1 MEIRPLHRYVH
12 YLLAGLVLAAG
23 FGVQSSFGLRSA
35 FAQSNQPGM
44 QQGNLAAAVEQ
55 YRRALDAYNAVHDK
69 YAAVANAYWASIS
82 EKRKLRNSKRAS
94 GQVLAI
100 DDYVLDQPPVYTGPP
115 KPKNP
120 LKPEAPEHHVPVPV
134 VADFLAAAQKQFNFV
149 PRMPQN
155 DLQFKQ
161 VYAQVA
167 QAAGLTREQVVR
179 IYSFEATG
187 NGSYDVEAGL
197 EFNKHGRAITTAL
210 GYNQLLATNSV
221 EIIAEKGP
229 QFIDEFRTEAGQLAA
244 GDRRALESK
253 IEVLRKMVAF
263 ARSVP
268 DEWNQHEILAN
279 TEQGIAV
286 HALNLDIDVGPLLQT
301 QKLLDSVVFARRKGV
316 TRTLTAAELEMMNLT
331 GDGNGFDMVTMPLDW
346 RDRVPT
352 SNFFRPS
359 GYFDNP
365 VAQRNNVVA
374 KLIAATDARMDG
386 EAKKQGARDLAAAL
400 R

>member
-1 MEIRPLHRYVH
+1 MGTDPWHRYLQC
-12 YLLAGLVLAAG
+12 LLAGSLLAGAA
-23 FGVQSSFGLRSA
+23 FHVQSASG
-35 FAQSNQPGM
+35 QSDQTIAAPG
-44 QQGNLAAAVEQ
+44 NPAAAMEQ
-55 YRRALDAYNAVHDK
+55 YRRALDAYNAAHDR
-69 YAAVANAYWASIS
+69 YTAVADAYWSSIS
-82 EKRKLRNSKRAS
+82 AKRKSRNAKRAAGEALS
-94 GQVLAI
+94 I

-115 KPKNP
+115 KPRNP
-120 LKPEAPEHHVPVPV
+120 LKPETPEHRAAVPV
-134 VADFLAAAQKQFNFV
+134 VADFVAAAQQQFNFV
-149 PRMPQN
+149 PRMPQS
-155 DLQFKQ
+155 DIEFKR

-167 QAAGLTREQVVR
+167 QAAGLTKDQVVR

-197 EFNKHGRAITTAL
+197 EYNKHARAITTAL

-221 EIIAEKGP
+221 EIVAEKGP
-229 QFIDEFRTEAGQLAA
+229 QFIEEFHAEARGLADGQ
-244 GDRRALESK
+244 RQALENK

-268 DEWNQHEILAN
+268 DDWNQHEILAN
-279 TEQGIAV
+279 TEKGLGV

-331 GDGNGFDMVTMPLDW
+331 GDGNGFDMVTMPPEW
-346 RDRVPT
+346 RAQVPT

-365 VAQRNNVVA
+365 VAQHNNVVA
-374 KLIAATDARMDG
+374 KLIAATDARMD
-386 EAKKQGARDLAAAL
+386 EETKKQGAKDLAAVL
-400 R
+400 H

>member
-1 MEIRPLHRYVH
+1 MGILWRRRYVRF
-12 YLLAGLVLAAG
+12 LLASLALAPAL
-23 FGVQSSFGLRSA
+23 QLAPA
-35 FAQSNQPGM
+35 FAQITQP
-44 QQGNLAAAVEQ
+44 NPAPPNPVAAMEQ
-55 YRRALDAYNAVHDK
+55 YRRALDAYNAAHER
-69 YAAVANAYWASIS
+69 YAAIASAYWSAIS
-82 EKRKLRNSKRAS
+82 EKRQLRNAKRAR
-94 GQVLAI
+94 GTPLAI
-100 DDYVLDQPPVYTGPP
+100 DDYVLEQPPVYSGPP

-120 LKPEAPEHHVPVPV
+120 LQPEAPEHRVYVPV
-134 VADFLAAAQKQFNFV
+134 VADFLAAAQQEFNFT
-149 PRMPQN
+149 PRRPQS
-155 DLQFKQ
+155 DSEFKR

-167 QAAGLTREQVVR
+167 QAAGLNRDQIVR

-197 EFNKHGRAITTAL
+197 EYNKHGRALTTAL

-221 EIIAEKGP
+221 EILAEKGP
-229 QFIDEFRTEAGQLAA
+229 QFIVEFRDEAAQLPPMQ
-244 GDRRALESK
+244 RQALERK
-253 IEVLRKMVAF
+253 IEILRKMVAF

-268 DEWNQHEILAN
+268 DAWDQHEMLAN
-279 TEQGIAV
+279 TQKGLAI
-286 HALNLDIDVGPLLQT
+286 HALNLDLDVGPLLQT

-331 GDGNGFDMVTMPLDW
+331 GDGNGFDMVTMPLEW

-374 KLIAATDARMDG
+374 KLIAATDARMDQ
-386 EAKKQGARDLAAAL
+386 EAKKSGALELAAAL
-400 R
+400 Q

>member
-1 MEIRPLHRYVH
+1 MGIGPRHRYLH
-12 YLLAGLVLAAG
+12 FLLAGLLLAGALLCI
-23 FGVQSSFGLRSA
+23 QSASGQGDQIIGA
-35 FAQSNQPGM
+35 PG
-44 QQGNLAAAVEQ
+44 NPAAAMEQ
-55 YRRALDAYNAVHDK
+55 YHRALDAYNAAHDR
-69 YAAVANAYWASIS
+69 YTAVSNAYWSSIT
-82 EKRKLRNSKRAS
+82 EKRKLRNSKRAA
-94 GQVLAI
+94 GEALAI

-115 KPKNP
+115 KPRNP
-120 LKPEAPEHHVPVPV
+120 LKPETPGRRTAVPV
-134 VADFLAAAQKQFNFV
+134 VADFVAAAQQQFNFV

-155 DLQFKQ
+155 DIEFKQ

-167 QAAGLTREQVVR
+167 QSAGLTKDQVVR

-197 EFNKHGRAITTAL
+197 EYNKRARAITTAL

-221 EIIAEKGP
+221 EIVAEKGS
-229 QFIDEFRTEAGQLAA
+229 QFIDEFRTEAGTLAN
-244 GDRRALESK
+244 GQRQALESK

-268 DEWNQHEILAN
+268 DDWNQHEVLAN
-279 TEQGIAV
+279 TEKGLGV

-301 QKLLDSVVFARRKGV
+301 QKLLDSIVFARRKGV

-331 GDGNGFDMVTMPLDW
+331 GDGNGFDIVTMPQQW
-346 RDRVPT
+346 REQVPT

-374 KLIAATDARMDG
+374 KLIAATDARMD
-386 EAKKQGARDLAAAL
+386 EETKKQGAKDLAAAL